1 MIDRL
6 LATLPYPDDS
16 EFDLEYPHIGTS
28 PYIRERHRMDILYG
42 RTFSLRNMSPGVLRN
57 LSEFFGPLSIETVKQ
72 TIYFANTAQITDRHG
87 IKILRSTGAVKQ
99 HWHMPTLWIHG
110 AENGLI
116 DPISP
121 VLTQRLFDEANG
133 PDNNFKAE
141 ILENLGH
148 QDSLMGCFT
157 DKSFQLVIDHLDE

>member
-1 MIDRL
+1 
-6 LATLPYPDDS
+6 
-16 EFDLEYPHIGTS
+16 
-28 PYIRERHRMDILYG
+28 
-42 RTFSLRNMSPGVLRN
+42 
-57 LSEFFGPLSIETVKQ
+57 
-72 TIYFANTAQITDRHG
+72 
-87 IKILRSTGAVKQ
+87 
-99 HWHMPTLWIHG
+99 MPTLWIHG